1 MTMINT
7 TNKITINYWNRIL
20 ECIRYNTVSKTNYSI
35 IYLEYK
41 MNIKSSFYTVIAIF
55 TFYVICMM
63 LIVIFQLKDVNA
75 IFILLIALSSVLIY
89 ILYKLIQQLRNN
101 LWCDNNLW
109 HTSDDVL
116 LTYVNF
122 YKTSVATVFYNNT

>member
-1 MTMINT
+1 
-7 TNKITINYWNRIL
+7 
-20 ECIRYNTVSKTNYSI
+20 
-35 IYLEYK
+35 

-101 LWCDNNLW
+101 L
-109 HTSDDVL
+109 
-116 LTYVNF
+116 
-122 YKTSVATVFYNNT
+122 

>member
-1 MTMINT
+1 
-7 TNKITINYWNRIL
+7 
-20 ECIRYNTVSKTNYSI
+20 
-35 IYLEYK
+35 

-89 ILYKLIQQLRNN
+89 ILCKLIQQLRNN
-101 LWCDNNLW
+101 L
-109 HTSDDVL
+109 
-116 LTYVNF
+116 
-122 YKTSVATVFYNNT
+122 